1 MPVDRPEHDLGDVW
15 RYLGSLLPPSIEAP
29 AKRVKQYWYW
39 SVVAALV
46 VAAAYVILVVNL
58 DNTNV
63 GTSNGLWKS
72 VDVRTWKQGID
83 GSIDNGGLL
92 YAPVYG
98 HLANLI
104 PEAMLRYGAPAPDVT
119 FRQMA
124 VLDAVFGGI
133 ASGLVFFLALRFM
146 GSPWVAAVIAFIHAT
161 SGFVLLNS

>member
-72 VDVRTWKQGID
+72 VDVRTWKQGIA
-83 GSIDNGGLL
+83 GSMCPRCCRRGQPRTLS
-92 YAPVYG
+92 ACPV
-98 HLANLI
+98 L
-104 PEAMLRYGAPAPDVT
+104 
-119 FRQMA
+119 
-124 VLDAVFGGI
+124 
-133 ASGLVFFLALRFM
+133 
-146 GSPWVAAVIAFIHAT
+146 
-161 SGFVLLNS
+161 